1 MWEMINAWESIY
13 IVYNF
18 VAGEFI
24 ADAECSV
31 NYWM

>member
-1 MWEMINAWESIY
+1 MINAWESIY

-18 VAGEFI
+18 VVGEFI
-24 ADAECSV
+24 VDAECSV